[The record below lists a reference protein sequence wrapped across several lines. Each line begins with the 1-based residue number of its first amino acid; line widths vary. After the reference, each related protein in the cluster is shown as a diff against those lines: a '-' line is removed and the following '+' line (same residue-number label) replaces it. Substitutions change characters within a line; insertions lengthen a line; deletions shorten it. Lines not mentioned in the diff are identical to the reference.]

1 MLRTAGNLPE
11 ADVWLVRFDIKGSRR
26 MVLDDGGAALTPSF
40 ELGLRLDGGNA
51 KCGSGADVG
60 GGLTFIDPERGVT
73 LIQGAR
79 PARA

>member
-1 MLRTAGNLPE
+1 
-11 ADVWLVRFDIKGSRR
+11 

-40 ELGLRLDGGNA
+40 ELGQRLDGGNA
-51 KCGSGADVG
+51 KCGSGPDVG

-73 LIQGAR
+73 LIRGAR